1 MNKEDIRYIT
11 ADRKIRKAFCMLLRD
26 SSIDR
31 VSTGDIISAAGVH
44 KSTFYSHYRDKYDL
58 LSSIEDDLID
68 VLYPCLEKI
77 FIGMLKENCSQ
88 EELVGYHVELA
99 RLIFAQEESFRLILR
114 GQSGSIIPKIYE
126 RIKRIWHEQDIDGH
140 DSILGS
146 YLVNA
151 VTYVITGTIE
161 NWIRRECTD
170 PVEVFIPLMDAVG
183 ISIRHVLSSV

>member
-1 MNKEDIRYIT
+1 MNREDVRYVT
-11 ADRKIRKAFCMLLRD
+11 ADRKIREAFCVILE
-26 SSIDR
+26 STSIDR
-31 VSTGDIISAAGVH
+31 ISTGEIISAAGVH

-58 LSSIEDDLID
+58 LGSIEDDLIG

-77 FIGMLKENCSQ
+77 FIGILKENCSQ
-88 EELVGYHVELA
+88 EELMGYHIELA
-99 RLIFAQEESFRLILR
+99 QLIFAQEKSFRLIIR
-114 GQSGSIIPKIYE
+114 DQSGSITPKIAE
-126 RIKRIWHEQDIDGH
+126 KIERIWHEQDIAGH

-146 YLVNA
+146 YLANA

-183 ISIRHVLSSV
+183 MSIRHVLSSV